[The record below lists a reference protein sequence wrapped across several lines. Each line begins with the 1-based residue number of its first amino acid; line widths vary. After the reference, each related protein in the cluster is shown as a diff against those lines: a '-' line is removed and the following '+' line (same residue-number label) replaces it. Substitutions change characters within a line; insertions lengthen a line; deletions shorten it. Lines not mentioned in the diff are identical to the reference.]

1 MKWNFFSIL
10 FLALSLAGLLVLKS
24 DPVNAISDYSIV
36 LDDSNYSSLNVP
48 CSPDCSSYHYLLI
61 SEMTS
66 TTFVYQ
72 ISPYSSDSL
81 ARLVATHNGGLGSN
95 LTFYLFSFDN
105 ADRFVYAGGSWSS
118 GSSFKI
124 TLSENNPFGSVPSGS
139 LSITSNGTYD
149 VTNYAEA
156 VVNVPPEVIQAD
168 YHDDLISIRNCII
181 ICAGV
186 IMVLYFFYCIY
197 RLIIKITGGY

>member
-1 MKWNFFSIL
+1 MKWVFSL
-10 FLALSLAGLLVLKS
+10 FGSVILLVFCS
-24 DPVNAISDYSIV
+24 VFISSNVNAISDYSIV
-36 LDDSNYSSLNVP
+36 LDDSNYSSLDVP

-72 ISPYSSDSL
+72 ISPYSSDSF

-105 ADRFVYAGGSWSS
+105 ADRFVFAGANWSN
-118 GSSFKI
+118 GSSFKL

-149 VTNYAEA
+149 VTNYSEA
-156 VVNVPPEVIQAD
+156 VVDVPSEVVQGD
-168 YHDDLISIRNCII
+168 YHDNTITDRN
-181 ICAGV
+181 
-186 IMVLYFFYCIY
+186 
-197 RLIIKITGGY
+197 